1 MTKLIRMNQAA
12 AAHVLCCRL
21 HFELGAGMTCTLH
34 INMPLEELITVIER
48 HYNSSDNLSDGSS
61 TETKVPDLVYQ
72 ITNFSKN
79 NEELVFQST
88 TFHYKIYVE
97 NQSFAEFCW

>member
-1 MTKLIRMNQAA
+1 MKQAA